1 MQWCYAGN
9 CASYVWQSSSWGGCS
24 ASCGGGLQSRS
35 VSCVL
40 SGTSTAAAESNCAFA
55 GTKPAAS
62 QMCNTSPCP
71 SVGSNACG
79 SLDCGS
85 NGLCLT
91 AGSSKFC
98 ACLNGYAGTECTVA
112 PSISNVQATVSAGT
126 VQVTWD
132 KTGGFTSVQVIMNQN
147 GVVPYTITASASNSG
162 SYSFTP
168 SSFSSALCSVEI
180 RSNAVARGISNSFI
194 LAGCAFV

>member
-1 MQWCYAGN
+1 
-9 CASYVWQSSSWGGCS
+9 
-24 ASCGGGLQSRS
+24 
-35 VSCVL
+35 
-40 SGTSTAAAESNCAFA
+40 
-55 GTKPAAS
+55 
-62 QMCNTSPCP
+62 
-71 SVGSNACG
+71 
-79 SLDCGS
+79 
-85 NGLCLT
+85 
-91 AGSSKFC
+91 
-98 ACLNGYAGTECTVA
+98 VA